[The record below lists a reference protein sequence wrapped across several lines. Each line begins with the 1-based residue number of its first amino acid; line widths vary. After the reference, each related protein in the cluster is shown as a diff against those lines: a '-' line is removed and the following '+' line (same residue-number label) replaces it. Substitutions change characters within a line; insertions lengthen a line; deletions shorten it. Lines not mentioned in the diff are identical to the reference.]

1 MGLAFYILVSI
12 GFVLLWFILAFLFKP
27 VGQFF
32 YRLWSDVEDAIN
44 DDDNT
49 EQKE

>member
-1 MGLAFYILVSI
+1 MVAFYILVGI
-12 GFVLLWFILAFLFKP
+12 GLVFLWFLLSFLYKP
-27 VGQFF
+27 VGGFF
-32 YRLWSDVEDAIN
+32 YRVWRDADDAMH

>member
-12 GFVLLWFILAFLFKP
+12 GLALLWFILAFLFKP
-27 VGQFF
+27 IGRFF

>member
-1 MGLAFYILVSI
+1 MVAFYILVGI
-12 GFVLLWFILAFLFKP
+12 GLVFLWFLLSFLFKP
-27 VGQFF
+27 VGRFF
-32 YRLWSDVEDAIN
+32 YRIWSDTEDAMY

>member
-1 MGLAFYILVSI
+1 MVAFYILVGI
-12 GFVLLWFILAFLFKP
+12 GFVFLWFILSFLFKP

-32 YRLWSDVEDAIN
+32 YRLWRDAEDAMY
-44 DDDNT
+44 DDNNT

>member
-1 MGLAFYILVSI
+1 MPAFYILVAI
-12 GFVLLWFILAFLFKP
+12 GLVFLWFLLAFMFKP
-27 VGQFF
+27 IGRFF
-32 YRLWSDVEDAIN
+32 YRLWSDAEDAMN